1 MTYTEQQLEEIEKF
15 ASIYIKISDMAVVL
29 GIPADVLRSDIKD
42 RNTEVSNRYYRG
54 KASSKV
60 KLHQQEMALA
70 MVGSPLALQNASNN
84 LMDMED
90 DE

>member
-42 RNTEVSNRYYRG
+42 RNTEVSSRYYRG

>member
-1 MTYTEQQLEEIEKF
+1 MTYSEQELDQIEKF
-15 ASIYIKISDMAVVL
+15 ASIYIKISDMAVIL
-29 GIPADVLRSDIKD
+29 GIPADVLRADIKD